1 MNRREFIK
9 HGAGALAATA
19 LAGKSRAATG
29 KPNIVLIMA
38 DDLGYECLGCYG
50 GTSYSTPNLDKL
62 AATGVRFDHC
72 YSQPLCTPSRVKIM
86 TGRHNFRN
94 YKVFGMLDPK
104 EKTFAHVLRKAGY
117 STCAAGKWQLYGRS
131 EGWVGAGSTPGQA
144 GFDRYCLWQIK
155 ERDSRYWDP
164 KLKIDD
170 KPLDVY
176 EDEYGPDVFCDYIR
190 NYIEKHKNGPF
201 FIYYPMCLTHS
212 PFLPTPDTPGAQD
225 KRNRQ
230 DTAYFADMVAYMDK
244 AVGRIVDKLDELGIR
259 DNTLVLFTGDNGSPM
274 GITSKVGDRIIHG
287 GKSLTTDAGTHV
299 ALVANWQ
306 GVTPAGAVCDDLVD
320 FSDFLP
326 TLAEAGGAALPRDVT
341 IDGRSFLPQLKGQ
354 KGNPREWIFVGYP
367 GKRPY
372 KHDRLK
378 PRRFARDKRWK
389 LYGDGRFF
397 DIKND
402 PLEENPLDVAE
413 LAPEPA
419 AAYEK
424 FEKVLASYA

>member
-1 MNRREFIK
+1 
-9 HGAGALAATA
+9 
-19 LAGKSRAATG
+19 
-29 KPNIVLIMA
+29 MA

-50 GTSYSTPNLDKL
+50 STSYSTPNLDKL
-62 AATGVRFDHC
+62 AAAGVRFDHC

-86 TGRHNFRN
+86 TGRYNFRN

-104 EKTFAHVLRKAGY
+104 EKTFAHVLREAGY
-117 STCAAGKWQLYGRS
+117 STCVAGKWQLYGRS

-170 KPLDVY
+170 KPLKVY
-176 EDEYGPDVFCDYIR
+176 EGEYGPDVFCDYICD
-190 NYIEKHKNGPF
+190 YIEEHKNGPF
-201 FIYYPMCLTHS
+201 FVYYPMCLTHS

-230 DTAYFADMVAYMDK
+230 NRAYFADMVAYTDK
-244 AVGRIVDKLDELGIR
+244 VVGRIVDKLDELGIR

-287 GKSLTTDAGTHV
+287 GKSLTTDAGTRA
-299 ALVANWQ
+299 ALVADWQ
-306 GVTPAGAVCDDLVD
+306 SVTPSGVVCDDLVD

-326 TLAEAGGAALPRDVT
+326 TLAEAGGAALPKGVT
-341 IDGRSFLPQLKGQ
+341 IDGRSFLPQLRGQ
-354 KGNPREWIFVGYP
+354 KGNPREWVFVDYP

-372 KHDRLK
+372 NHDRLK

-389 LYGDGRFF
+389 LYADGRFF

-402 PLEENPLDVAE
+402 LLEENPLDAAE
-413 LAPEPA
+413 LAPEA
-419 AAYEK
+419 AAAHEK
-424 FEKVLASYA
+424 LEKALASFAQNG